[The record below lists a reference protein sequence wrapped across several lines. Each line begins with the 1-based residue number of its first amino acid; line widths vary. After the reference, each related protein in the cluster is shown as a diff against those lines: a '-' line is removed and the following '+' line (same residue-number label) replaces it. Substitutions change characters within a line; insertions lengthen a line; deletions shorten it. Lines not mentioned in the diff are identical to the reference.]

1 MSQIGSIFNY
11 GDGVMEKKDNKNSIY
26 KIIIIILMI
35 VIIVLLGLLL
45 SGKVEINKK
54 TKETVVSSKTL
65 EEESDL
71 RKAIKKVYD
80 SVVYIQVEAINNRTF
95 GGLQVASGSGFVY
108 KKDGNDAYI
117 LTNNHV
123 ISGASKITVTFING
137 KEVEATLVGSDEFTD
152 AAVLRVDADSV
163 VAVAELGKSD
173 DAEIGDT
180 VFTVGAPL
188 GKEYMGTITKGIV
201 SGTNRMVN
209 VKLDSGSYIMETI
222 QADATIN
229 SGNSGGPLCNI
240 LGQVIGIT
248 SSKLVGEGVEGMGF
262 SIPIETVNAIID
274 KLENGKEIERPYLGV
289 QLADVSN
296 AYNLQYYYNINI
308 SKNVK
313 YGALLGYVEQGKPAA
328 NAGLQLGDVIVE
340 VDGKKVE
347 DSSHFRYELY
357 KHKVGD
363 NIKVKY
369 YRGDDMKE
377 TSIKLDE
384 RIK

>member
-1 MSQIGSIFNY
+1 
-11 GDGVMEKKDNKNSIY
+11 
-26 KIIIIILMI
+26 
-35 VIIVLLGLLL
+35 
-45 SGKVEINKK
+45 
-54 TKETVVSSKTL
+54 
-65 EEESDL
+65 
-71 RKAIKKVYD
+71 
-80 SVVYIQVEAINNRTF
+80 
-95 GGLQVASGSGFVY
+95 
-108 KKDGNDAYI
+108 
-117 LTNNHV
+117 
-123 ISGASKITVTFING
+123 
-137 KEVEATLVGSDEFTD
+137 
-152 AAVLRVDADSV
+152 
-163 VAVAELGKSD
+163 
-173 DAEIGDT
+173 
-180 VFTVGAPL
+180 
-188 GKEYMGTITKGIV
+188 
-201 SGTNRMVN
+201 
-209 VKLDSGSYIMETI
+209 METI

>member
-1 MSQIGSIFNY
+1 MSQIGSIFNF
-11 GDGVMEKKDNKNSIY
+11 GDGFMEKKDKSNVLR
-26 KIIIIILMI
+26 IIIIILM
-35 VIIVLLGLLL
+35 VIIIGLLL
-45 SGKVEINKK
+45 VLFSGKVEINKK

-71 RKAIKKVYD
+71 KKAIKKVYD
-80 SVVYIQVEAINNRTF
+80 SVVYIQVEAVNNRTF

-108 KKDGNDAYI
+108 KKDGNDAFI

-152 AAVLRVDADSV
+152 AAVLKVDADSV

-209 VKLDSGSYIMETI
+209 VKLESGSYIMETI
-222 QADATIN
+222 QTDATIN

-248 SSKLVGEGVEGMGF
+248 SSKLIGDGVEGMGF

-274 KLENGKEIERPYLGV
+274 KLEDGKEIERPYLGV

-313 YGALLGYVEQGKPAA
+313 YGALLGYVESGKPAA

-363 NIKVKY
+363 TIKVKY
-369 YRGDDMKE
+369 YRGDDIKE

>member
-1 MSQIGSIFNY
+1 MSQIGSIFNL
-11 GDGVMEKKDNKNSIY
+11 GDGVMEKKDKSNVLR
-26 KIIIIILMI
+26 IIIIILM
-35 VIIVLLGLLL
+35 VIIIGLLL
-45 SGKVEINKK
+45 VLFSGKVEINKK

-71 RKAIKKVYD
+71 KKAIKKVYD
-80 SVVYIQVEAINNRTF
+80 SVVYIQVEAVNNHTF

-108 KKDGNDAYI
+108 KKDGNDAFI

-152 AAVLRVDADSV
+152 AAVLKVDADSV
-163 VAVAELGKSD
+163 VDVAELGKSD

-222 QADATIN
+222 QTDATIN

-248 SSKLVGEGVEGMGF
+248 SSKLIGDGVEGMGF

-274 KLENGKEIERPYLGV
+274 KLEDGKEIERPYLGV

-313 YGALLGYVEQGKPAA
+313 YGALLGYVESGKPAA

-357 KHKVGD
+357 KHNVGD
-363 NIKVKY
+363 TIKVKY
-369 YRGDDMKE
+369 YRGDDVKE

>member
-1 MSQIGSIFNY
+1 MN
-11 GDGVMEKKDNKNSIY
+11 KKDNKNNIY
-26 KIIIIILMI
+26 KIIIIILM
-35 VIIVLLGLLL
+35 VIIIGLIGLLI
-45 SGKVEINKK
+45 SGNVEINKK
-54 TKETVVSSKTL
+54 TKETVISSKTV
-65 EEESDL
+65 EEQSDI
-71 RKAIKKVYD
+71 KTAISKVYD
-80 SVVYIQVEAINNRTF
+80 AVVYIQVEAINNRTL
-95 GGLQVASGSGFVY
+95 GGLQVSSGSGFVY
-108 KKDGNDAYI
+108 KKKGNDAYI

-137 KEVEATLVGSDEFTD
+137 KEVEATLVGHDEFTD
-152 AAVLRVDADSV
+152 AAVLKVNADDV
-163 VAVAELGKSD
+163 IAVAELGKSD
-173 DAEIGDT
+173 DIEIGDT

-209 VKLDSGSYIMETI
+209 VRLDSGSYIMETI
-222 QADATIN
+222 QTDATIN

-262 SIPIETVNAIID
+262 SIPIETVNSIIE
-274 KLENGKEIERPYLGV
+274 KLEKGEEIERPYLGV
-289 QLADVSN
+289 QLADISN

-313 YGALLGYVEQGKPAA
+313 YGALLGYVENGKPAA
-328 NAGLQLGDVIVE
+328 NAGLAVGDVVIE
-340 VDGKKVE
+340 MDGEKIE

-363 NIKVKY
+363 TIKIKY
-369 YRGDDMKE
+369 YRGDDIKE
-377 TSIKLDE
+377 ASIKLDE
-384 RIK
+384 KIK

>member
-1 MSQIGSIFNY
+1 M
-11 GDGVMEKKDNKNSIY
+11 
-26 KIIIIILMI
+26 
-35 VIIVLLGLLL
+35 LLL
-45 SGKVEINKK
+45 ILFSGKVEINKK
-54 TKETVVSSKTL
+54 TKETLVSSKTV
-65 EEESDL
+65 EEQSDL
-71 RKAIKKVYD
+71 KKAISKVYD

-95 GGLQVASGSGFVY
+95 GGVQVSSGSGFVY
-108 KKDGNDAYI
+108 KKEGKNAYI

-123 ISGASKITVTFING
+123 IDGASKITVTFVSG

-152 AAVLRVDADSV
+152 VAVLKVGADDV

-173 DAEIGDT
+173 DVEIGDT

-188 GKEYMGTITKGIV
+188 GKDYMGTITKGII
-201 SGTNRMVN
+201 SGTNRMV
-209 VKLDSGSYIMETI
+209 KISLESGSYIMETI
-222 QADATIN
+222 QTDATIN

-248 SSKLVGEGVEGMGF
+248 SSKLIGDGVEGMGF
-262 SIPIETVNAIID
+262 SIPMSTVNSIID
-274 KLENGKEIERPYLGV
+274 KLEAGEEIERPYLGV
-289 QLADVSN
+289 QLADVTN

-313 YGALLGYVEQGKPAA
+313 YGTLLGYVEEGKPAD
-328 NAGLQLGDVIVE
+328 NAGLKMGDVIVE

-363 NIKVKY
+363 TINVKY
-369 YRGDDMKE
+369 YRGDDVKE
-377 TSIKLDE
+377 ASIKLDE
-384 RIK
+384 KIK

>member
-1 MSQIGSIFNY
+1 MSQIGSIFNF
-11 GDGVMEKKDNKNSIY
+11 GDGIMEKKDKSNVLR
-26 KIIIIILMI
+26 IIIIILM
-35 VIIVLLGLLL
+35 VIIIGLLL
-45 SGKVEINKK
+45 VLFSGKVEINKK

-71 RKAIKKVYD
+71 KKAIKKVYD
-80 SVVYIQVEAINNRTF
+80 SVVYIQVEAVNNRTF

-108 KKDGNDAYI
+108 KKDGNDAFI

-123 ISGASKITVTFING
+123 ISGANKITVTFING

-152 AAVLRVDADSV
+152 AAVLKVDADSV

-209 VKLDSGSYIMETI
+209 VKLESGSYIMETI
-222 QADATIN
+222 QTDATIN

-248 SSKLVGEGVEGMGF
+248 SSKLIGDGVEGMGF

-274 KLENGKEIERPYLGV
+274 KLEDGKEIERPYLGV

-313 YGALLGYVEQGKPAA
+313 YGALLGYVESGKPAA

-363 NIKVKY
+363 IIKVKY
-369 YRGDDMKE
+369 YRGDDIKE

>member
-1 MSQIGSIFNY
+1 MSQIGSIFNF
-11 GDGVMEKKDNKNSIY
+11 GDGIMEKKDNSNVLR
-26 KIIIIILMI
+26 IIIIVLM
-35 VIIVLLGLLL
+35 VLIIGLLL
-45 SGKVEINKK
+45 VLFSGKVEINKK

-71 RKAIKKVYD
+71 KKAIKKVYD
-80 SVVYIQVEAINNRTF
+80 SVVYIQVEAVNNYAF

-108 KKDGNDAYI
+108 KKDGNNAFI

-152 AAVLRVDADSV
+152 AAVLKVDADSV

-173 DAEIGDT
+173 EAEIGDT

-222 QADATIN
+222 QTDATIN

-248 SSKLVGEGVEGMGF
+248 SSKLIGDGVEGMGF

-274 KLENGKEIERPYLGV
+274 KLEDGKEIERPYLGV

-313 YGALLGYVEQGKPAA
+313 YGALLGYVESGKPAA

-340 VDGKKVE
+340 VDGKKIE

-357 KHKVGD
+357 KHKVGAT
-363 NIKVKY
+363 IKVKY
-369 YRGDDMKE
+369 YRGDDLKE
-377 TSIKLDE
+377 NSVKLDE
-384 RIK
+384 KIK

>member
-1 MSQIGSIFNY
+1 MSQIGSIFNL
-11 GDGVMEKKDNKNSIY
+11 GDGVMEKKDKSNVLR
-26 KIIIIILMI
+26 IIIIILM
-35 VIIVLLGLLL
+35 VIIIGLLL
-45 SGKVEINKK
+45 VLFSGKVEINKK

-71 RKAIKKVYD
+71 KKAIKKVYD
-80 SVVYIQVEAINNRTF
+80 SVVYIQVEAVNNHTF

-108 KKDGNDAYI
+108 KKDGNDAFI

-152 AAVLRVDADSV
+152 AAVLKVDADSV
-163 VAVAELGKSD
+163 VDVAELGKSE

-201 SGTNRMVN
+201 SGTSRMVN

-222 QADATIN
+222 QTDATIN

-248 SSKLVGEGVEGMGF
+248 SSKLIGDGVEGMGF

-274 KLENGKEIERPYLGV
+274 KLEDGKEIERPYLGV

-313 YGALLGYVEQGKPAA
+313 YGALLGYVESGKPAA

-357 KHKVGD
+357 KHNVGD
-363 NIKVKY
+363 TIKVKY
-369 YRGDDMKE
+369 YRGDDVKE